1 MLSDLINKFICNILQ
16 YKSEIKNYK
25 YRLKGYHH
33 LISFEDGE
41 SEVLK
46 LKVLPIYNY
55 LNMHKSRNAFYSLL
69 YSLILVASVV
79 TLI

>member
-1 MLSDLINKFICNILQ
+1 MFRNLINKFICNIFQ
-16 YKSEIKNYK
+16 YKSEIKNFK
-25 YRLKGYHH
+25 YRLKGYRY
-33 LISFEDGE
+33 LISFGDVE

-46 LKVLPIYNY
+46 LKVLPIYSY
-55 LNMHKSRNAFYSLL
+55 LEMHRRRNAFYSFL